1 MVNVT
6 RVTYLDPNKWSG
18 VTNGWSRSRNMV
30 AFGKNKTVEGE
41 FLCALLRVTKGLVV
55 VTRLGATWKAGLA
68 TVCQES
74 GYLNLPGGSCG
85 REASVCSPAVTRRAQ
100 PRPRQLC
107 HCQPRRSLQ
116 SWVAPQC
123 WHVRFELLEKKRS
136 KTPHCNVELGK
147 DRRCPI
153 WKKSQSLY
161 IRCFRTFWKL
171 WWGRTIFFF

>member
-6 RVTYLDPNKWSG
+6 RVTYLDPNKLSG

-85 REASVCSPAVTRRAQ
+85 REASVCSPAVPEGLSPGLGSCATVIRGVLYKAGW
-100 PRPRQLC
+100 LL
-107 HCQPRRSLQ
+107 SADMFDLS
-116 SWVAPQC
+116 SW
-123 WHVRFELLEKKRS
+123 EKKKEVKPLTVMLS
-136 KTPHCNVELGK
+136 
-147 DRRCPI
+147 
-153 WKKSQSLY
+153 
-161 IRCFRTFWKL
+161 
-171 WWGRTIFFF
+171 

>member
-6 RVTYLDPNKWSG
+6 RVTYLDPNKLSG
-18 VTNGWSRSRNMV
+18 VTNDWSRSRNMV

-41 FLCALLRVTKGLVV
+41 FLCALSRVTKGLAV

-74 GYLNLPGGSCG
+74 GYLEPPWWVPWQRGLCVQPRC
-85 REASVCSPAVTRRAQ
+85 TRRAQ
-100 PRPRQLC
+100 PRPRQLY

-116 SWVAPQC
+116 SWEAPQC
-123 WHVRFELLEKKRS
+123 WHVRFELLKKNKS

-147 DRRCPI
+147 DSRCPT
-153 WKKSQSLY
+153 WGEKKA
-161 IRCFRTFWKL
+161 
-171 WWGRTIFFF
+171 IFIY

>member
-6 RVTYLDPNKWSG
+6 RVTYLDPNKLSG
-18 VTNGWSRSRNMV
+18 VTNDWSRSRNMV

-41 FLCALLRVTKGLVV
+41 FLCALSRVTKGLAV

-74 GYLNLPGGSCG
+74 GYLEPPWWVPWQRGLCVQPC
-85 REASVCSPAVTRRAQ
+85 CTRRAQ
-100 PRPRQLC
+100 PRPRQLY

-116 SWVAPQC
+116 SWEAPQC
-123 WHVRFELLEKKRS
+123 WHVRFELLKKNKS

-147 DRRCPI
+147 DSRCPT
-153 WKKSQSLY
+153 WGEKKP
-161 IRCFRTFWKL
+161 
-171 WWGRTIFFF
+171 IFIY